1 MRSEIKGE
9 ITMEG
14 KDLTP
19 CCGVYC
25 PDCIWYHNNF
35 SSRAKELKDKL
46 KRVDFE
52 RYASIKS
59 PFGAELEYYKE
70 FLSVLNF
77 IAKNDC
83 SQPCRKGGGCGGHP
97 CKIMKCAEE
106 KKIEGCWQCEE
117 MEDCDKFDILEPR
130 CGDTPKQNL
139 KKIKK
144 LGYEDWIK
152 ERGPFY
158 IWQQID
164 SS

>member
-1 MRSEIKGE
+1 
-9 ITMEG
+9 
-14 KDLTP
+14 
-19 CCGVYC
+19 
-25 PDCIWYHNNF
+25 
-35 SSRAKELKDKL
+35 L

-52 RYASIKS
+52 RYSSIKS
-59 PFGAELEYYKE
+59 PFGVELEYHEE

-77 IAKNDC
+77 IAKNNC

-97 CKIMKCAEE
+97 CKIMKCAEG
-106 KKIEGCWQCEE
+106 KKIECCWQCEKI
-117 MEDCDKFDILEPR
+117 EDCDKFDILEPR